1 MGQETDRIRLSR
13 VLIGE
18 MGQWICEADNS
29 GAAQQV
35 GGFVRGIRRADAIA
49 KSNVRAF
56 RGTETLAGDL
66 FLFTRRGVLL
76 ECGDAIA
83 NCTDR
88 RGSATEKRTHM
99 NTVLK
104 PVSGGSYPSSRPGG
118 IVRRGFTLIEL
129 LVVIAIIAILAALL
143 LPALAKAKTK
153 AQGAMCLSNN
163 KQLMLA
169 WRMYAD
175 DQNDRLVAALGVVAH
190 VGDRTAGRAWTWSS
204 LQPGRPNWFT
214 GTLNSAN
221 NASNWDINQDMV
233 KSPLWP
239 YTAKSR
245 GIFKCPADQATVV
258 VGTQRLPRVRSN
270 SMSQVFGTGEWLDK
284 TYQQNGQ
291 NVWRIYDKLTGI
303 VIPTKTWV
311 LMDEHPDSINDAAL
325 AVACTDAN
333 TTSAQI
339 IDYPANYHNGACG
352 MAFSDGHA
360 EIHRWRGG
368 KIRNAAIQYNN
379 YLALNVPAGDS
390 WKDVSGVVGRC
401 HHRQEVMVSPP
412 TTGAPFM
419 AMKTMKLVSGLLLAG
434 LLAFVG
440 CGKSEKN
447 QARGHSRSDG
457 HLEVPAGLPVA
468 HARTA
473 KQHRQGIRGCS
484 LRAVPERTGGLGQAR
499 GRPCPHRSAE
509 EGR

>member
-1 MGQETDRIRLSR
+1 
-13 VLIGE
+13 
-18 MGQWICEADNS
+18 
-29 GAAQQV
+29 
-35 GGFVRGIRRADAIA
+35 
-49 KSNVRAF
+49 
-56 RGTETLAGDL
+56 
-66 FLFTRRGVLL
+66 
-76 ECGDAIA
+76 
-83 NCTDR
+83 
-88 RGSATEKRTHM
+88 M
-99 NTVLK
+99 NTVIK
-104 PVSGGSYPSSRPGG
+104 PVSGGSHPKSRPGG
-118 IVRRGFTLIEL
+118 IVHRGFTLIEL

-175 DQNDRLVAALGVVAH
+175 DQNDRLVAAM
-190 VGDRTAGRAWTWSS
+190 DMNPPAW
-204 LQPGRPNWFT
+204 PAGRPNWFT
-214 GTLNSAN
+214 GSLNFSAG

-245 GIFKCPADQATVV
+245 GIFKCPADQATTQ

-270 SMSQVFGTGEWLDK
+270 SMSQVFGTGEWLNK
-284 TYQQNGQ
+284 AYQSNGQ
-291 NVWRIYDKLTGI
+291 NVWRIYDKLSGI

-368 KIRNAAIQYNN
+368 KIRNAPIQYNN
-379 YLALNVPAGDS
+379 NLQLNVPAGDS
-390 WKDVSGVVGRC
+390 WKDVSWWADV
-401 HHRQEVMVSPP
+401 
-412 TTGAPFM
+412 TTV
-419 AMKTMKLVSGLLLAG
+419 KK
-434 LLAFVG
+434 
-440 CGKSEKN
+440 
-447 QARGHSRSDG
+447 
-457 HLEVPAGLPVA
+457 
-468 HARTA
+468 
-473 KQHRQGIRGCS
+473 
-484 LRAVPERTGGLGQAR
+484 
-499 GRPCPHRSAE
+499 
-509 EGR
+509 